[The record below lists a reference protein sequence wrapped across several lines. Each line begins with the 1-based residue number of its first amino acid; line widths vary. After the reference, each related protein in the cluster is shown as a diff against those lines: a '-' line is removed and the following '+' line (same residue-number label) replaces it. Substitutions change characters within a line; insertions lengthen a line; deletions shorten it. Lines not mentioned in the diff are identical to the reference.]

1 MAQVNT
7 GIITPLF
14 RKISEGFQ
22 KIFIP
27 ADHVILTDNQT
38 TLQDKINNIENTK
51 KMHIVETNVNVETDL
66 TFYAFESYSQYG
78 GNAPIEPGYQAIRLS
93 GHANGQIL
101 LCTDNGFVMNPSN
114 INVKDVSS
122 ITWKWLMVPD
132 E

>member
-38 TLQDKINNIENTK
+38 TLQDKINNIDNTK
-51 KMHIVETNVNVETDL
+51 KMHIVETNVNVGTDL

-78 GNAPIEPGYQAIRLS
+78 GNTPIESGYQAIRLS

-101 LCTDNGFVMNPSN
+101 LCTDNGFVMNPSS